1 MKKIL
6 YTFNLNLSFYN
17 LDEES
22 NDNFDFLENNKI
34 ATWHENFWKNCG
46 IILACADGIAVVD
59 GATNVQS
66 GELVLVQTY
75 STFDENLMEDF
86 LTGLVLNLEKYT
98 TRIVLLGNE
107 RRTGL
112 GCYVMRTER
121 VISIPVGQNLLGRV
135 VDTLGNPI
143 DGDFILDIDNL
154 SKSRIDIKA
163 PGIIARAPVKQPL
176 YTGIKFIDSMIPIGK
191 GQRELIIGDRQTGKT
206 AITIDTIL
214 MQAFEIET
222 VYCVY
227 VAIGLK
233 RNHVAQ
239 LRKLLYDFNALA
251 YTVIVSATASESAA
265 LQYLAPY
272 SGCAIAEW
280 FRDNGSHSVIIYDD
294 LSKQAIAY
302 RQIALLL
309 RRPPGREAYPG
320 DVFYLHSRLLE
331 RAAKMHDNLGAGSLT
346 ALPIIETQA
355 GDVSAYIPTNVI
367 SITDGQIFIE
377 SELFHKGI
385 RPAVSVGLS
394 VSRVGTSAQ
403 SRMMRSFVSS
413 LKYQLAQYRD
423 MEFFSGLGNELDAAS
438 QSVLNR
444 GLRLTAILSQNR
456 FVPQAIEKQ
465 ILLIFAVLNGYLDD
479 VAVENIEHFETLLF
493 EFSNVTNDFILD
505 FIFFNLN
512 ESSEDYWSWVLH
524 LFLKLFKKYYIVRR
538 SKKF

>member
-1 MKKIL
+1 MKNFSLSIHTTPLLFSRIIDNNDVFSQDISVTQDWLSSNGFDVKGKIV
-6 YTFNLNLSFYN
+6 SC
-17 LDEES
+17 S
-22 NDNFDFLENNKI
+22 
-34 ATWHENFWKNCG
+34 
-46 IILACADGIAVVD
+46 DGILVVE
-59 GATNVQS
+59 GLYQVQA
-66 GELVLVQTY
+66 GELVAIESLV
-75 STFDENLMEDF
+75 SGENILN
-86 LTGLVLNLEKYT
+86 GLVLNLETYFV
-98 TRIVLLGNE
+98 RIVLLGND
-107 RRTGL
+107 RLTGL
-112 GCYVMRTER
+112 GCEVLRTEK
-121 VISIPVGQNLLGRV
+121 VISIPVGDIMLGHV
-135 VDTLGNPI
+135 IDALGNPI
-143 DGDFILDIDNL
+143 DSENL
-154 SKSRIDIKA
+154 KSFSDKNEKIVQNRIDVKA
-163 PGIIARAPVKQPL
+163 PGIIARSPVKQPL

-214 MQAFEIET
+214 MQAFELDPVFCI
-222 VYCVY
+222 Y
-227 VAIGLK
+227 VAVGLK

-239 LRKLLYDFNALA
+239 LRKLLYDFNALD
-251 YTVIVSATASESAA
+251 YTVLVSATASESAA

-272 SGCAIAEW
+272 SGCTIAEW
-280 FRDNGSHSVIIYDD
+280 FRDNKQHSVIIYDD

-331 RAAKMHDNLGAGSLT
+331 RAAKMHDSLGSGSLT

-403 SRMMRSFVSS
+403 SKVMRSFVSS

-444 GLRLTAILSQNR
+444 GMRLTAILSQNR
-456 FVPQAIEKQ
+456 YIPQSVEKQ
-465 ILLIFAVLNGYLDD
+465 IILIFAVLNGFMDD
-479 VAVENIEHFETLLF
+479 VEIEDIEDFEVFLF
-493 EFSNVTNDFILD
+493 EFIESLDNTLLD

-512 ESSEDYWSWVLH
+512 SDDDVQWKYVLH
-524 LFLKLFKKYYIVRR
+524 LFLTSFKRN
-538 SKKF
+538 F